1 MTSRAAIVNPAVSGW
16 RRMLNSPVMR
26 IGTAIVFVGVPF
38 AIISAPLN
46 LLTDKSVKRLGAL
59 VLAAIALA
67 GYSAYVRVIERR
79 TVTELG
85 RRGAALELGAGLL
98 LGALLISITVSILAA
113 LGVYQVTGRNEWQVM
128 LPVLA
133 AAIVAGVLEEL
144 LIRGALFRILEY
156 WLGSWLAL
164 ALSAA
169 IFGALHLFNPGA
181 TLFAGIAI
189 AIEAG
194 ILLAAAYMLTQRLW
208 LCIGMHIAWNFTQ
221 GGIYSV
227 AVSGGGGKGLLQTRM
242 AGSDWVTGGAFGAE
256 ASVVALIV
264 CTAAGLILLALA
276 VKKGHVIQPSWVR
289 QQAVVSMP

>member
-1 MTSRAAIVNPAVSGW
+1 MMRIAAAIVF
-16 RRMLNSPVMR
+16 
-26 IGTAIVFVGVPF
+26 IGVPF
-38 AIISAPLN
+38 AIVSTPLN
-46 LLTDKSVKRLGAL
+46 LLADKSLKRLGAL
-59 VLAAIALA
+59 VLAAVALA
-67 GYSAYVRVIERR
+67 GYSVYVRVIEKRV
-79 TVTELG
+79 VTELS

-98 LGALLISITVSILAA
+98 LGALLISITVGILAA

-128 LPVLA
+128 VPVLA
-133 AAIVAGVLEEL
+133 AALVAGVLEEL

-156 WLGSWLAL
+156 WLGSWIAL

-227 AVSGGGGKGLLQTRM
+227 AVSGGGGKGLLQAKMT
-242 AGSDWVTGGAFGAE
+242 GSDWLTGGAFGAE

-276 VKKGHVIQPSWVR
+276 VKRGNVIEPYWVR
-289 QQAVVSMP
+289 QRTAISVAHAP